1 TANRLARETQ
11 TPWSSKLSRPLRGIT
26 DVPSAHLHGRCEMS
40 WANKRRRTVQKLVT
54 FTPDEWERVNS
65 LHKKVNKYTTR
76 YRSFTVFARK
86 MLTDGEIRVTEIRP
100 LTDPEPLAR
109 EIGRIGVNVNQIAHW
124 ANANE
129 HITAEQVA
137 ELRASFDRIERLLG
151 DLFANK
157 RTAGKDV

>member
-1 TANRLARETQ
+1 MMYAIAPLGPPRFDFTGL
-11 TPWSSKLSRPLRGIT
+11 PSLPRPCSHVL
-26 DVPSAHLHGRCEMS
+26 
-40 WANKRRRTVQKLVT
+40 
-54 FTPDEWERVNS
+54 PDEWERVNS

>member
-1 TANRLARETQ
+1 MCIRD
-11 TPWSSKLSRPLRGIT
+11 S
-26 DVPSAHLHGRCEMS
+26 
-40 WANKRRRTVQKLVT
+40 
-54 FTPDEWERVNS
+54 VNS